1 MKVPDWLPGAVLV
14 LGICL
19 ITANFWYHKQAKEG
33 FENENVN
40 LITYQILKDVA
51 SKDEEKPPTDT
62 QVVQNYRALLL
73 YIKSDFTKGLQ
84 IVYDLNKRV
93 YGSYKAVPDN
103 FDPRKVMDNYKSP
116 LTGI

>member
-19 ITANFWYHKQAKEG
+19 ITANFWYHKMAKEG
-33 FENENVN
+33 FENDNVN
-40 LITYQILKDVA
+40 LITYQILKDTA
-51 SKDEEKPPTDT
+51 DKQEEKPPTDI
-62 QVVQNYRALLL
+62 QVAQYYRGLLM

-93 YGSYKAVPDN
+93 YGSYKAVPDT
-103 FDPRKVMDNYKSP
+103 FDPRKVMDDYKNP
-116 LTGI
+116 LTGL

>member
-1 MKVPDWLPGAVLV
+1 MIKNRPLRLFAAV
-14 LGICL
+14 
-19 ITANFWYHKQAKEG
+19 A
-33 FENENVN
+33 
-40 LITYQILKDVA
+40 
-51 SKDEEKPPTDT
+51 
-62 QVVQNYRALLL
+62 ALLL